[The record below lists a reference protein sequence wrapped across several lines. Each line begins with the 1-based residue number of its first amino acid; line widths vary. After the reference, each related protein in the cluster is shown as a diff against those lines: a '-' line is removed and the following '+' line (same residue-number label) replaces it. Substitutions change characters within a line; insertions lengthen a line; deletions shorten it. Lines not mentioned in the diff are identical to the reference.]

1 MHPNSTTA
9 PAWLTAGETEDEVH
23 GRLKTG
29 KEAEVFVVERRT
41 LDGSRH
47 ALLAHKR
54 YRPTSVRKGELEAGG
69 FTRAHGFVHDRQYRE
84 GRRFRNGRNRR
95 AAEPRDRP
103 RPDAAGRPVAR
114 AGLASLTTF
123 EAGVTVPFP
132 VERTDD
138 GLLMQLL
145 GDARTVARAWST
157 PGWTRASSWPR
168 STSCRKTSAGS
179 TRAGLV
185 HADLSPYNALWW
197 DERLWL
203 IDFPQSVDLVHN
215 PHGFDLLHH
224 DVTTMCT
231 WFTRRGLPVDAE
243 HLFAELLAEASSRP
257 RPLMEQPGLP
267 CGDA

>member
-1 MHPNSTTA
+1 M
-9 PAWLTAGETEDEVH
+9 
-23 GRLKTG
+23 
-29 KEAEVFVVERRT
+29 
-41 LDGSRH
+41 
-47 ALLAHKR
+47 
-54 YRPTSVRKGELEAGG
+54 
-69 FTRAHGFVHDRQYRE
+69 
-84 GRRFRNGRNRR
+84 
-95 AAEPRDRP
+95 
-103 RPDAAGRPVAR
+103 
-114 AGLASLTTF
+114 
-123 EAGVTVPFP
+123 TVPFP

-145 GDARTVARAWST
+145 GDAWTVA
-157 PGWTRASSWPR
+157 PR
-168 STSCRKTSAGS
+168 LVDARLDARQLVAALDQLRDDLGRL

-243 HLFAELLAEASSRP
+243 HLFAELLAEAS
-257 RPLMEQPGLP
+257 
-267 CGDA
+267 